1 MYSFIHLV
9 SQQLITNH
17 VPDIVL
23 SGGITI
29 TTTTG
34 RSSLMTVVISITEV
48 RVLAAVCTD
57 NRNWP
62 DREDFLEEKGSR
74 NTSLSRNC
82 REVSVTGSQRIQET
96 VTRLPDVLQHSLSSL
111 SAHKLDHT
119 FQSLF
124 RLALVILL
132 KLVNGI
138 WAYKI
143 CATLRSKILRRDCIA
158 SSFLSLSPGWLKMT
172 SRLWGW

>member
-1 MYSFIHLV
+1 MYSFIHFV

-17 VPDIVL
+17 VPYIVL

-29 TTTTG
+29 TTTG
-34 RSSLMTVVISITEV
+34 RSSLMTVVRSITEV

-62 DREDFLEEKGSR
+62 DREDFLGEKGSR
-74 NTSLSRNC
+74 NMSLSRNC

-96 VTRLPDVLQHSLSSL
+96 ATRLPDVLQHSLSPL
-111 SAHKLDHT
+111 SAHKLGHT

-124 RLALVILL
+124 RLALVVLL
-132 KLVNGI
+132 KLVNGV
-138 WAYKI
+138 WVYKI
-143 CATLRSKILRRDCIA
+143 CATLRSKILRRDCIP

-172 SRLWGW
+172 SRLWDW